1 MIYCCIA
8 HFLDVCR
15 TPIHWWIHPWIP
27 VLKKELSDIF
37 PDIRRKLVHALL
49 RWSPA
54 DTSALKILSPWKG
67 VFDASSLDN
76 LILRSIVPKLVTSM
90 RDVKFDPQ
98 NTTKEDTDLFEAIMS
113 WHQLVPRLH
122 FVCLLEGEFF
132 PRWLQILGYWLSN
145 APDFDEVTQ
154 WYLGWKSLFPEDVIL
169 DETVSKFFNYA
180 LELMERALSLSDQKP
195 ESMDNLSFNIPQELR
210 GIDYYQLSEK
220 RKIDIAAVKRLEELR
235 GPTGDSR
242 LNKSL
247 SGSASNVTFR
257 QLVEE
262 FALRN
267 NVSFLPR
274 PGRFHE
280 GKQIYSFGKI
290 SMFIDQGVVFMQSN
304 DGSFW
309 EPVPLERL
317 LLFSV

>member
-1 MIYCCIA
+1 MQIKSLLLIN
-8 HFLDVCR
+8 CR

-27 VLKKELSDIF
+27 ILKNELSDIF

-49 RWSPA
+49 RWSPS

-67 VFDASSLDN
+67 VFDVSSMDN
-76 LILRSIVPKLVTSM
+76 LILRSVVPKLVTSM
-90 RDVKFDPQ
+90 RDVRLDPQ
-98 NTTKEDTDLFEAIMS
+98 NTTKNDTDLFEAIML

-122 FVCLLEGEFF
+122 FICLLEGEFF
-132 PRWLQILGYWLSN
+132 PRWLQILGYWLSS
-145 APDFDEVTQ
+145 APDLDEVTQ
-154 WYLGWKSLFPEDVIL
+154 WYIGWKTLFPEDVIS
-169 DETVSKFFNYA
+169 DDTISKYFNYA
-180 LELMERALSLSDQKP
+180 LELMEKALSISDP
-195 ESMDNLSFNIPQELR
+195 ESGPADKISFNIPAELR
-210 GIDYYQLSEK
+210 GTDYYQLSEK
-220 RKIDIAAVKRLEELR
+220 RKTEISVVKRLDELR
-235 GPTGDSR
+235 GTEGDSR
-242 LNKSL
+242 LRS
-247 SGSASNVTFR
+247 SSRSSASNHVTFK

-274 PGRFHE
+274 PGRYHE
-280 GKQIYSFGKI
+280 DKQIYSFGKI

-317 LLFSV
+317 LLYAT